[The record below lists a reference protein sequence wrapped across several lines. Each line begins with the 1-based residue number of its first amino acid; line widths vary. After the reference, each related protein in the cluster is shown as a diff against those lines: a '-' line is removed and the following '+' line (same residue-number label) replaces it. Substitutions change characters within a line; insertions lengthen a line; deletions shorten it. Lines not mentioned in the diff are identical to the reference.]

1 MELDLRFKHYELKNE
16 QLKEAEEVLDS
27 VQPSKPYQEILDFL
41 ENNQALFVY
50 KEFLSVV
57 KNVQGV
63 VHLNLKDGS
72 TVKLAVRE
80 GIVNLGIIYPDNS
93 KFVATWSNIQDEAE
107 FIEKC
112 RNLK

>member
-1 MELDLRFKHYELKNE
+1 MELDLRFKQYEINNE
-16 QLKEAEEVLDS
+16 QVNEEVLKDFK
-27 VQPSKPYQEILDFL
+27 PTKPYQEILDFL
-41 ENNQALFVY
+41 ENNRDFFGY
-50 KEFLSVV
+50 KEFLSIV

-63 VHLNLKDGS
+63 VHLKLNDGS